1 MRKHGSA
8 LMDEMDRNIRYHSLF
23 ECDVREA
30 AGWYD
35 RRSPGLGNAFIDLVR
50 QRVAD
55 VIANPERFALSPSGC
70 RYVRVP
76 RFPYV
81 VLFDMDNELLML
93 GVLHTARSL
102 EKWRERQ
109 TDHEAPSE

>member
-1 MRKHGSA
+1 
-8 LMDEMDRNIRYHSLF
+8 MDRKLRYHPLF
-23 ECDVREA
+23 DCDVREA

-35 RRSPGLGNAFIDLVR
+35 RRSPGLGDAFAGLVR
-50 QRVAD
+50 ECVSD
-55 VIANPERFALSPSGC
+55 VIADPQRFGLSPSGC

-81 VLFDMDNELLML
+81 VLFDADDNEIRML
-93 GVLHTARSL
+93 AVLHTARSM

-109 TDHEAPSE
+109 GES

>member
-1 MRKHGSA
+1 MVRA
-8 LMDEMDRNIRYHSLF
+8 IRYHPLF

-35 RRSPGLGNAFIDLVR
+35 RRSAGLGNVFVHLVAQSVNEIIER
-50 QRVAD
+50 
-55 VIANPERFALSPSGC
+55 PESFAIGPAGC
-70 RYVRVP
+70 RGARVV

-81 VLFDMDNELLML
+81 VLFDITDDELLMF
-93 GVLHTARSL
+93 GVLHTARSM

-109 TDHEAPSE
+109 SDR

>member
-1 MRKHGSA
+1 MAR
-8 LMDEMDRNIRYHSLF
+8 RIRYHPLF

-35 RRSPGLGNAFIDLVR
+35 QRSAGLGNAFVDVVR
-50 QRVAD
+50 QCTAA
-55 VIANPERFALSPSGC
+55 VIADPQRFAKSPAGC
-70 RYVRVP
+70 RYIRLP

-81 VLFDMDNELLML
+81 LLFDLVEEELLMF
-93 GVLHTARSL
+93 GVLHTARSM

-109 TDHEAPSE
+109 SPT